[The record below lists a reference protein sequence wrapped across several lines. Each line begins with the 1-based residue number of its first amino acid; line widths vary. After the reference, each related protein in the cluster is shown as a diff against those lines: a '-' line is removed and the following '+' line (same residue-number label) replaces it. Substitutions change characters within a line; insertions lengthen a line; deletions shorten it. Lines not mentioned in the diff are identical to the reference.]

1 MEMKIGSEF
10 IGVSE
15 AASEGSVLG
24 SQPPETSSFAGGAAP
39 GDCSANADNHMG
51 ALERWGDP
59 MAHVPPEDRPKL
71 ESPGAPVN
79 AAGSTEM
86 PSTGPDADFA
96 GAVGAGGGA
105 GGGSGIG
112 RCPNIGCKCPGTS
125 QKYKCNHRRIGGL
138 RKRGRNAGPLSAI
151 NLARSLC
158 NLCNC
163 NDSHLRRQ
171 EANRLAQGNRLPSP
185 PALAVSRASETP
197 PVYIDFLQPI
207 SFVDP
212 GEHVRPVPDIAI
224 TPHGSRPVR
233 AIPVGPSVF
242 PVCGKRLMTE
252 APFNSAASAALKAQE
267 LVCLSTRQPPQLGQY
282 VPPSPGTT
290 APVPVVSAGGGA
302 SGGVGGGV
310 GGGMASDAQVDSAG
324 LDLLGLRCAVPLLL
338 PDAARGTTAPV
349 PVLDSAGS
357 DLSSASDRVHDEPG
371 NYHLGE
377 SQLNGYIDKDH
388 RAGGFRMLPT
398 LDALRAGLMA
408 RGSGAGNL
416 GGLARG
422 GVGGSTEAIPG
433 NMATIPT
440 NKRADGIAVTV
451 VRGSV
456 PVVCS
461 GGGPRG
467 GVGGGNPDESDPP
480 NRSNLEVSA
489 DYRAYAEHKE
499 PPSDTQE
506 EETDPVSGRTRG
518 PRPSQTIRTSQCEGG
533 NVEGLFYRTDTAL
546 SSPSSQRAQFLYMG
560 FLTLSHV
567 FEELAMGR
575 LFGEIVMN
583 RSKRIG
589 STGQN
594 NIAPEGGDVVFNRT
608 EAAPD
613 AITDDQ
619 HPFFRSGMDTG
630 RVAHSVMID
639 GVSGGDGLQGVPDR
653 VYSLTVRYAATTG
666 MGMG

>member
-1 MEMKIGSEF
+1 MKAPF
-10 IGVSE
+10 FH
-15 AASEGSVLG
+15 
-24 SQPPETSSFAGGAAP
+24 TSSARGG
-39 GDCSANADNHMG
+39 
-51 ALERWGDP
+51 
-59 MAHVPPEDRPKL
+59 V
-71 ESPGAPVN
+71 
-79 AAGSTEM
+79 
-86 PSTGPDADFA
+86 
-96 GAVGAGGGA
+96 GGGA
-105 GGGSGIG
+105 GGG
-112 RCPNIGCKCPGTS
+112 
-125 QKYKCNHRRIGGL
+125 
-138 RKRGRNAGPLSAI
+138 
-151 NLARSLC
+151 
-158 NLCNC
+158 
-163 NDSHLRRQ
+163 
-171 EANRLAQGNRLPSP
+171 
-185 PALAVSRASETP
+185 V
-197 PVYIDFLQPI
+197 
-207 SFVDP
+207 
-212 GEHVRPVPDIAI
+212 
-224 TPHGSRPVR
+224 
-233 AIPVGPSVF
+233 
-242 PVCGKRLMTE
+242 
-252 APFNSAASAALKAQE
+252 
-267 LVCLSTRQPPQLGQY
+267 
-282 VPPSPGTT
+282 
-290 APVPVVSAGGGA
+290 
-302 SGGVGGGV
+302 
-310 GGGMASDAQVDSAG
+310 ASDAQVDSAG
-324 LDLLGLRCAVPLLL
+324 
-338 PDAARGTTAPV
+338 
-349 PVLDSAGS
+349 S
-357 DLSSASDRVHDEPG
+357 DLISASDRAHDEPG
-371 NYHLGE
+371 NYRLDE
-377 SQLNGYIDKDH
+377 SQLNGCIDKDH

-422 GVGGSTEAIPG
+422 GVGGSTKAIPG

-575 LFGEIVMN
+575 LFGDIVMN